1 MTQLEKLV
9 FDHFVQNGSSDV
21 QTLQRQL
28 TIKGSARVR
37 GIARKI
43 AKSNNVAFDE
53 MQAYSGFNCYQY
65 AAILKRIQRQPDE
78 SLEQCQAHGEH
89 LAIKSAL
96 KLG

>member
-1 MTQLEKLV
+1 MQLEKLV

-21 QTLQRQL
+21 QTSQRQL

-37 GIARKI
+37 SIARKI

-65 AAILKRIQRQPDE
+65 AAILKRIQRQTDE
-78 SLEQCQAHGEH
+78 SLEQCQAHSEH
-89 LAIKSAL
+89 LAIRSAL